1 MLESLESALGGTNAT
16 WSRPQGGYFVWLEL
30 PGVDAADLLRRSTDA
45 GVSFVA
51 GPDFGGET
59 STLRLAYSYVSPEE
73 IREGVPKLAALLPAA
88 ATH

>member
-1 MLESLESALGGTNAT
+1 
-16 WSRPQGGYFVWLEL
+16 
-30 PGVDAADLLRRSTDA
+30 VDAADLLRRSTDA

-59 STLRLAYSYVSPEE
+59 STLRLAYSYVSPDE
-73 IREGVPKLAALLPAA
+73 IREGVPKLAALLPSA